1 MQKTSQHNGKFQM
14 IYPASLFRDQVR
26 TVLWEYV
33 REESCRCERESDF
46 CATIKFYKS
55 HKVPISLVTMWKISE
70 IYPWK
75 KPWHAWEKR
84 VTFYEMPNML
94 DIRFCLFCE
103 LRQHLPRVGSGQ
115 PAGHGRP
122 GQFARGGVLGCKR
135 GAGGSRGRHVEGRGG
150 GLGGS
155 SGEKIGETAA
165 KPGTPQLPRTIQR
178 CCPNISRSLQM
189 TFAWLTVCVL
199 DNVAVQTPWEAEMYT
214 IMGND

>member
-1 MQKTSQHNGKFQM
+1 MKYILGKSPGMPGKNGRLSMKCQTC
-14 IYPASLFRDQVR
+14 S
-26 TVLWEYV
+26 T
-33 REESCRCERESDF
+33 SDF
-46 CATIKFYKS
+46 ACFANRAN
-55 HKVPISLVTMWKISE
+55 W
-70 IYPWK
+70 
-75 KPWHAWEKR
+75 
-84 VTFYEMPNML
+84 
-94 DIRFCLFCE
+94 

-189 TFAWLTVCVL
+189 TFAWLTVRVL
-199 DNVAVQTPWEAEMYT
+199 GNVAVQTPWEDEMFT
-214 IMGND
+214 IMGNDWQLRGTLN

>member
-1 MQKTSQHNGKFQM
+1 MKCQTCS
-14 IYPASLFRDQVR
+14 
-26 TVLWEYV
+26 T
-33 REESCRCERESDF
+33 SDF
-46 CATIKFYKS
+46 ACFANRAN
-55 HKVPISLVTMWKISE
+55 W
-70 IYPWK
+70 
-75 KPWHAWEKR
+75 
-84 VTFYEMPNML
+84 
-94 DIRFCLFCE
+94 

-189 TFAWLTVCVL
+189 TFAWLTVRVL
-199 DNVAVQTPWEAEMYT
+199 DNVAVPTPNVHNNGKRLTTSWDTKLKLRSETCKMIIFVKRGMAKYFHLIFT
-214 IMGND
+214 QKL